1 MLRALSVVVIAS
13 LLLGCGVRKQ
23 PDTSKEESTKF
34 YGCDIARLVKGKQT
48 GDAKQKVVTVIDFG
62 DKFAV
67 EKPGERQVEST
78 TLTTKQGNAI
88 VSDPK
93 QAVVYGKGVG
103 PFMRVY
109 SIYSQ
114 KDEVTYTFD
123 CRKASRLTSL

>member
-1 MLRALSVVVIAS
+1 MLRVLSAVVITS
-13 LLLGCGVRKQ
+13 LLLGCGVKKQ

-34 YGCDIARLVKGKQT
+34 YGCDITRLVKGKQT
-48 GDAKQKVVTVIDFG
+48 GDTKQKAVTVIDFG

-67 EKPGERQVEST
+67 ENPGKRQMEST
-78 TLTTKQGNAI
+78 ILIRKQGNAI

-93 QAVVYGKGVG
+93 EAIVYGKGVG